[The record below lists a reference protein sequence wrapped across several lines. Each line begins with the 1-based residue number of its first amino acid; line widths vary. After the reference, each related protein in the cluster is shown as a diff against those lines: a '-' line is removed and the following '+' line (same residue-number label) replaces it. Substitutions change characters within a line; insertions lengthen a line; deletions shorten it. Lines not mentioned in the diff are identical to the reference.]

1 MVRWTILTLLAL
13 AALIRTCSGAKN
25 KRDAQVDCL
34 ARCIRPKMINDMMN
48 TLKDI
53 SRSLPNVNKEQNR
66 QQRYVPK
73 SYMKKMNVAD
83 INKILEIYE
92 DHVFRKLWNSE
103 TKDPKSFT
111 HAFNTLKDS
120 MERCKDRSQ
129 ATLTRN
135 TREMIKNMEERF
147 KMLSADELW
156 RAAGDFQIVLE
167 WISFYMGKKPL
178 PYKHLR
184 SARR

>member
-1 MVRWTILTLLAL
+1 MRWTILTLLAL
-13 AALIRTCSGAKN
+13 AALIHTCPGAKN
-25 KRDAQVDCL
+25 RRDAQVDCL

-53 SRSLPNVNKEQNR
+53 SRSLPVSRGKTTD
-66 QQRYVPK
+66 K
-73 SYMKKMNVAD
+73 CKMNVAD
-83 INKILEIYE
+83 INKILEIFE
-92 DHVFRKLWNSE
+92 DHVFKKLWNSE

-120 MERCKDRSQ
+120 MERCVSTCSPLQDCR
-129 ATLTRN
+129 
-135 TREMIKNMEERF
+135 
-147 KMLSADELW
+147 LSADELW

-167 WISFYMGKKPL
+167 WISFYIGKKSL

-184 SARR
+184 SP